1 MCKYYMV
8 VLSNCFELI
17 SYFLT
22 VFLLFLDIPLIYKK
36 IKVLIYIQWV
46 IKWDWEISTKFPTVL
61 AIFFLSIHEL
71 IELNKDEMWWKS
83 KVQSWLI
90 LFLYKRLTL
99 NDLTVYQQ
107 VIISFELQNITI
119 HFIFKVRICQT
130 KKLYETYKICDLISI
145 EILIHERIKLLVGYK
160 EIIS

>member
-61 AIFFLSIHEL
+61 AIFF
-71 IELNKDEMWWKS
+71 
-83 KVQSWLI
+83 
-90 LFLYKRLTL
+90 
-99 NDLTVYQQ
+99 
-107 VIISFELQNITI
+107 SFDT
-119 HFIFKVRICQT
+119 RIDWTQ
-130 KKLYETYKICDLISI
+130 
-145 EILIHERIKLLVGYK
+145 
-160 EIIS
+160 